1 MSDKH
6 AIEETIQSFFTTD
19 ELSTL

>member
-6 AIEETIQSFFTTD
+6 AIEETIQSCFTTD

>member
-19 ELSTL
+19 ELSTV